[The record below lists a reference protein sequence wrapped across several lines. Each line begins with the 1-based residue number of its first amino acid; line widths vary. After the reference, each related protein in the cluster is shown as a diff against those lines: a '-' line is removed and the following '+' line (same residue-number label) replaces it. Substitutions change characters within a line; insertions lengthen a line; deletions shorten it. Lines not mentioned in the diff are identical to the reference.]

1 MSADLRKIRFWWQV
15 GKGVGRFVL
24 GRNGVLTGARKTDA
38 TFWRPATRSLDPSGT
53 ALRWEMMRGAARL
66 AYRFGTLYLL
76 ALTVLVC
83 AMGVLGFSPARLLWL
98 HVGVALTG
106 LAVYAHV
113 RITILYGYRIPV
125 PARRESLAVLDG
137 EETVRLH
144 WGLDWIIRE
153 GRKDWEREKVIP
165 VALAVAAILSVS
177 WTVKQR
183 RARVRIPRDY
193 REPGGSKVE
202 ILLPEH
208 FGGADQRLMDRLVKT
223 VAGRLGIRDAA
234 AEWSLEGSTPRVLI
248 GTAPAPPPLVTFEEV
263 RQYFEA
269 SEPYTPFYG
278 IAAGGQGLHIGMH
291 SDTPHL
297 AISAGSGAGKSEMI
311 KVLVMQA
318 LRWGWSVIILDWKE
332 ESQEWAKGLRGV
344 RYYSTEEAI
353 HDAGIAIGEEISHR
367 KANPDPSRRPILVV
381 CEEWSMTADLLSE
394 YWSILRGTT
403 PPEERALMPVR
414 SPALTAFKKMIFT
427 GRSLGMFQLLVAI
440 RFSARVT
447 GGNADLRE
455 SFQVILMARY
465 KQQTVNMLAR
475 GIKPFPK
482 NRPREVG
489 RWVAVIGEEVV
500 VFRAPL
506 VTDEEAREWAEGG
519 VECLGSPWAERG
531 NLRPELR
538 VQATLGAAEAAT
550 ETAPA
555 LPRGLAD
562 MLEGLR
568 DIDMSLTLKV
578 LRKAAG
584 DHRTGFPEMR
594 GVGRYGAY
602 LYDESEVKTWVIKR
616 ATNRRA
622 ATGRETKSS

>member
-1 MSADLRKIRFWWQV
+1 MSADLRKIRFWWQI
-15 GKGVGRFVL
+15 GKGVGRFML

-76 ALTVLVC
+76 ALTILVC
-83 AMGVLGFSPARLLWL
+83 AMGALGFSPARLLWL
-98 HVGVALTG
+98 HVGVGCVA

-137 EETVRLH
+137 EETVQLG
-144 WGLDWIIRE
+144 WGWDWIARE
-153 GRKDWEREKVIP
+153 GRKDWEREKVFP
-165 VALAVAAILSVS
+165 VALTAAAILSVS
-177 WTVKQR
+177 WTEKQR
-183 RARVRIPRDY
+183 RTRVHVPRNY
-193 REPGGSKVE
+193 REPGGGKVE
-202 ILLPEH
+202 ILLPAA
-208 FGGADQRLMDRLVKT
+208 FSGADQRLMDRLGSA
-223 VAGRLGIRDAA
+223 VANRLGIRDHA

-263 RQYFEA
+263 RQHFDA
-269 SEPYTPFYG
+269 AEPFKPFYG
-278 IAAGGQGLHIGMH
+278 IAAGGQGLSIGMH

-311 KVLVMQA
+311 KNLVMQA
-318 LRWGWSVIILDWKE
+318 LRWGWSVIILDWKG
-332 ESQEWAKGLRGV
+332 ESQEWAKGLPGV
-344 RYYSTEEAI
+344 RYYSSEEKI
-353 HDAGIAIGEEISHR
+353 HDAGIAIGDEVTYR
-367 KANPDPSRRPILVV
+367 KENPDVPRPPVLVV

-394 YWSILRGTT
+394 YWSIMRATT

-414 SPALTAFKKMIFT
+414 SPALTGFKKMIFC
-427 GRSLGMFQLLVAI
+427 GRALGLFQLLVAI

-465 KQQTVNMLAR
+465 KAQTINMLAR
-475 GIKPFPK
+475 GIRPFPK

-489 RWVAVIGEEVV
+489 RWVAVIGDEVV

-506 VTDEEAREWAEGG
+506 VTDEEAREWAVGG
-519 VECLGSPWAERG
+519 VQPPGSPWAARG
-531 NLRPELR
+531 TMRPELR
-538 VQATLGAAEAAT
+538 VQATLGAAGAAH
-550 ETAPA
+550 
-555 LPRGLAD
+555 RGLAD
-562 MLEGLR
+562 MLDGLR

-622 ATGRETKSS
+622 ATVRETKSS